1 MFFSHRYRNR
11 TDFIYLHNLKSL
23 RETYLLNRAA

>member
-11 TDFIYLHNLKSL
+11 TDFIYLKNLRK
-23 RETYLLNRAA
+23 TYLLNRAA